1 MKKIDI
7 SDLTEIKEHK
17 KKLKEDNKTRTKLE
31 RHSLTEIKKVE
42 ASAPQVNDTAPKV
55 ERVSL
60 KEAIK
65 EESPQFNKIKAKRK
79 KKKKISTPKPEVRVI
94 EIQKAQ
100 FKRGF
105 IKSYIGKFLSYTT
118 VLCVFEAANYIVQS
132 YELKGRFNFGEFH
145 SMFIFPDINYTY
157 IFIAVSILFVSL
169 ITPKKSIQ
177 ITEHGIACSNSS
189 IVNYFF
195 LTVNDTFVKWDQITK
210 AKFKFNLFEPY
221 LIFYDK
227 DGMQIGYI
235 NFNITKRKLFFDKV
249 QSFTS
254 KDHPVVKVQK
264 DVTLF

>member
-169 ITPKKSIQ
+169 ITPKRAFKSQSMASLAQTHQLLI
-177 ITEHGIACSNSS
+177 I
-189 IVNYFF
+189 FF
-195 LTVNDTFVKWDQITK
+195 L
-210 AKFKFNLFEPY
+210 
-221 LIFYDK
+221 
-227 DGMQIGYI
+227 
-235 NFNITKRKLFFDKV
+235 R
-249 QSFTS
+249 
-254 KDHPVVKVQK
+254 
-264 DVTLF
+264 